1 MNPGARLLR
10 NTFSL
15 CVYLDF
21 VDLVSLP
28 TRQQKLIQNGEKK
41 KKRLIVT
48 SRLFLVVGRIS
59 NDFSVIGNKH
69 ICMDLSTTGRSYQD
83 LENCTSRV

>member
-1 MNPGARLLR
+1 MMNPGARLLR

-41 KKRLIVT
+41 KKKVN
-48 SRLFLVVGRIS
+48 S
-59 NDFSVIGNKH
+59 N
-69 ICMDLSTTGRSYQD
+69 
-83 LENCTSRV
+83 